1 MHESEICKCILY
13 EACCYSESC
22 ALVTSAGP
30 KNSHKHNVCFVA
42 NTNVSP
48 ACICGVYL
56 GLGMSTRIVCTL
68 SHTVTLL
75 QVIQAWP
82 HKSSCLGQ
90 PPWSQPTV
98 FCGMSESVTSDS
110 SRRGLSQ
117 TLGPGSLALLVETSN
132 HSVASGTSSRGSRS
146 GLLRAISAPS
156 SGDRIER
163 FAGPVRHSERL
174 PGEDKSCL

>member
-1 MHESEICKCILY
+1 MY

-22 ALVTSAGP
+22 AWTASAGLVE
-30 KNSHKHNVCFVA
+30 SHKHNVCFAA
-42 NTNVSP
+42 NTNESP

-56 GLGMSTRIVCTL
+56 SLGMSTRVVCAL
-68 SHTVTLL
+68 SHTVTCW
-75 QVIQAWP
+75 QVDQACP

-110 SRRGLSQ
+110 SRRGWSQ
-117 TLGPGSLALLVETSN
+117 TLGPGALASFVETSK
-132 HSVASGTSSRGSRS
+132 HSVASETSSRGSRS

-163 FAGPVRHSERL
+163 FAGPVRHSERP
-174 PGEDKSCL
+174 PGADNSCL